1 LQVGNKYIK
10 ENSTCMYC
18 GAPTRMHALVCKRC
32 RDLDVMPRRP
42 KTDNEHRIALLNAYA
57 RAKRLSYGVYI
68 ARYGD
73 GTIQRGSPAGGTSFV
88 TADAVTPSPEGKA

>member
-1 LQVGNKYIK
+1 MQVGNNYIK
-10 ENSTCMYC
+10 ETSTCMYC

-68 ARYGD
+68 ARY
-73 GTIQRGSPAGGTSFV
+73 SAAGV
-88 TADAVTPSPEGKA
+88 EK

>member
-1 LQVGNKYIK
+1 MQVGNKYIK

-32 RDLDVMPRRP
+32 RDLGVMPHRP

-73 GTIQRGSPAGGTSFV
+73 GTIQ
-88 TADAVTPSPEGKA
+88 

>member
-1 LQVGNKYIK
+1 
-10 ENSTCMYC
+10 MYC

-42 KTDNEHRIALLNAYA
+42 KSDNEHRIALLNAYA

-73 GTIQRGSPAGGTSFV
+73 GTIQ
-88 TADAVTPSPEGKA
+88 

>member
-1 LQVGNKYIK
+1 MQVGNKYIK

-57 RAKRLSYGVYI
+57 REKCLSYGVYI

-73 GTIQRGSPAGGTSFV
+73 
-88 TADAVTPSPEGKA
+88 PSIK